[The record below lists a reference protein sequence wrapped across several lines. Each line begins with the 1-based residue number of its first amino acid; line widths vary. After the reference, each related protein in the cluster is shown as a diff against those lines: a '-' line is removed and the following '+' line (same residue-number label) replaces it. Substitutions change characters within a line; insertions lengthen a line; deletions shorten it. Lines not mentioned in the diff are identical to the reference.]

1 MGVARARHGG
11 AHRGAG
17 QLPGRLAEH
26 FDKENKDR
34 SIFRKNIGRALLNR
48 ENDPFLEFWN
58 LDLLSREMRE
68 RYQTETV
75 RQLTVQT
82 EMRVTDTIRSNFA
95 LVVIAV
101 TGSASAE
108 EQLAAEAAGVDYLLH
123 KPLDID
129 RFRRIL
135 QPLH

>member
-1 MGVARARHGG
+1 METATEPHTEDVPVVIVEDDPDAREALKALVELDGYRVHTAASAEQAKAIIAEHAPLCVILDLG
-11 AHRGAG
+11 
-17 QLPGRLAEH
+17 LPGASGIDLAQ
-26 FDKENKDR
+26 
-34 SIFRKNIGRALLNR
+34 SLRATLG
-48 ENDPFLEFWN
+48 
-58 LDLLSREMRE
+58 S
-68 RYQTETV
+68 
-75 RQLTVQT
+75 
-82 EMRVTDTIRSNFA
+82 S

-108 EQLAAEAAGVDYLLH
+108 DQVAAEAAGVDYLLH

>member
-1 MGVARARHGG
+1 METATEPHTEDVPVVIVEDDPEAREALKALVELDGYRVHTAASAEQAKAIIAEHAPLCVILDLG
-11 AHRGAG
+11 
-17 QLPGRLAEH
+17 LPGASGIDLAQ
-26 FDKENKDR
+26 
-34 SIFRKNIGRALLNR
+34 SLRATLG
-48 ENDPFLEFWN
+48 
-58 LDLLSREMRE
+58 S
-68 RYQTETV
+68 
-75 RQLTVQT
+75 
-82 EMRVTDTIRSNFA
+82 S

-108 EQLAAEAAGVDYLLH
+108 DQVAAEAAGVDYLLH

>member
-1 MGVARARHGG
+1 METATEPHTEDVPVVIVEDDPDAREALKALVELDGYRVHTAASAEQAKAIIAEYSPLCVILDLG
-11 AHRGAG
+11 
-17 QLPGRLAEH
+17 LPGASGIDLAQ
-26 FDKENKDR
+26 
-34 SIFRKNIGRALLNR
+34 SLRATLGN
-48 ENDPFLEFWN
+48 
-58 LDLLSREMRE
+58 
-68 RYQTETV
+68 
-75 RQLTVQT
+75 
-82 EMRVTDTIRSNFA
+82 A

-108 EQLAAEAAGVDYLLH
+108 DQVAAEAAGVDYLLH

>member
-1 MGVARARHGG
+1 METAIEAHTEDVPVVIVEDDPDAREALKALVELDGYRVHT
-11 AHRGAG
+11 AANAE
-17 QLPGRLAEH
+17 QAKAIVAEH
-26 FDKENKDR
+26 PPLCL
-34 SIFRKNIGRALLNR
+34 I
-48 ENDPFLEFWN
+48 
-58 LDLLSREMRE
+58 LDLGLPDASGIDLAQSLRA
-68 RYQTETV
+68 TLGST
-75 RQLTVQT
+75 
-82 EMRVTDTIRSNFA
+82 

-101 TGSASAE
+101 TGSASTE

>member
-1 MGVARARHGG
+1 METAIHTPEDVPVVIVEDDPDAREALKALVELDGYRVHTAASAEQAKAIVA
-11 AHRGAG
+11 AHPP
-17 QLPGRLAEH
+17 LCV
-26 FDKENKDR
+26 
-34 SIFRKNIGRALLNR
+34 I
-48 ENDPFLEFWN
+48 
-58 LDLLSREMRE
+58 LDLGLPDASGIDLAQSLRA
-68 RYQTETV
+68 T
-75 RQLTVQT
+75 LG
-82 EMRVTDTIRSNFA
+82 SA

>member
-1 MGVARARHGG
+1 METATEPHTEDVPVVIVEDDPDAREALKALVELDGYRVHTAASAEQAKAIIAEHAPLCVILDLG
-11 AHRGAG
+11 
-17 QLPGRLAEH
+17 LPGASGIDLAQ
-26 FDKENKDR
+26 
-34 SIFRKNIGRALLNR
+34 SLRATLG
-48 ENDPFLEFWN
+48 
-58 LDLLSREMRE
+58 S
-68 RYQTETV
+68 
-75 RQLTVQT
+75 
-82 EMRVTDTIRSNFA
+82 A

-108 EQLAAEAAGVDYLLH
+108 EQIAAEAAGVDYLLH

>member
-1 MGVARARHGG
+1 METANGPHTEDVPVVIVEDDPDAREALKALVELDGYRVHTAASAEQAKAIIAEHAPLCVILDLG
-11 AHRGAG
+11 
-17 QLPGRLAEH
+17 LPGASAIDLAQ
-26 FDKENKDR
+26 
-34 SIFRKNIGRALLNR
+34 SLRATLG
-48 ENDPFLEFWN
+48 
-58 LDLLSREMRE
+58 S
-68 RYQTETV
+68 
-75 RQLTVQT
+75 
-82 EMRVTDTIRSNFA
+82 S

-108 EQLAAEAAGVDYLLH
+108 DQIAAEAAGVDYLLH

>member
-1 MGVARARHGG
+1 METATEPHTEDVPVVIVEDDPEAREALKALVELDGYRVHTAASAEQAKAIIAEHTPLCVILDLG
-11 AHRGAG
+11 
-17 QLPGRLAEH
+17 LPGASGIDLAQ
-26 FDKENKDR
+26 
-34 SIFRKNIGRALLNR
+34 SLRATLG
-48 ENDPFLEFWN
+48 
-58 LDLLSREMRE
+58 S
-68 RYQTETV
+68 
-75 RQLTVQT
+75 
-82 EMRVTDTIRSNFA
+82 A

-108 EQLAAEAAGVDYLLH
+108 DQIAAEAAGVDYLLH